1 MMVRI
6 CTLAGEGEVFE
17 KEVVSRPERF
27 YRIYESFSRKGL
39 VTNPFTTN

>member
-1 MMVRI
+1 MIGRI
-6 CTLAGEGEVFE
+6 WTLAGEGEVFE
-17 KEVVSRPERF
+17 KEGVSRPERI